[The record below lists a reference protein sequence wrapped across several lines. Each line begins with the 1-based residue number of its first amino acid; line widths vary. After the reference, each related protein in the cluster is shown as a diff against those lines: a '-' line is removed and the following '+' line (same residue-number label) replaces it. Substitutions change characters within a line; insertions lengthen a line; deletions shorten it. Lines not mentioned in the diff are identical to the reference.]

1 MNKGKQVMQVNPKF
15 RLNLKRSDLF
25 IHSLIHS
32 KCGEQ
37 GRGITVKMLR
47 GEDGDTELG
56 PSKNSVP

>member
-1 MNKGKQVMQVNPKF
+1 MNKGKQVMQVNPKL
-15 RLNLKRSDLF
+15 RLNSKRSDLF
-25 IHSLIHS
+25 IYLFIHS

-37 GRGITVKMLR
+37 GRGVTVKILR